1 VCHSPLDKRN
11 RAGRGK
17 GRRSKD
23 EQGGGRSGGNGSGN
37 GRRCTTSTKVL
48 FSSTQF
54 DKVDVKKPA

>member
-1 VCHSPLDKRN
+1 MCHSPLDKRN
-11 RAGRGK
+11 RAGTKK

-23 EQGGGRSGGNGSGN
+23 DQAAKGGDGNGL
-37 GRRCTTSTKVL
+37 RHQTSTRVL